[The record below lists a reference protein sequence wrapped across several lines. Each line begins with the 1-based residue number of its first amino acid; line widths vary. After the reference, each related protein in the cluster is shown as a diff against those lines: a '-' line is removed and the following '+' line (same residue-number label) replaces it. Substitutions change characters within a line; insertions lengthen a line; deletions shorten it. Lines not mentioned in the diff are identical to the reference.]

1 MIAMTTDSARVG
13 RAWLRAPRL
22 GWLPVAGVWVVGVGV
37 PLLLAAAIGLHL
49 RTGGSDLTSWWL
61 GDAALAAA
69 LLVPGLLVASRRP
82 DNAIGWLMC
91 LAALTGALADA
102 GREYLAY
109 GFLGGTAP
117 GYLWIGWFTDALY
130 FVSMVTLPVILMLF
144 PTGRVLSRRTGRLL
158 ALPIISV
165 SFGTVGQLFVSDND
179 VDVQGQT
186 LTNPAGHVLPTWL
199 SMTLINVAMLA
210 FFAGVVA
217 AVVVLVL
224 RYRRS
229 GTQVRQ
235 QTKWVVWAGS
245 IGVVELATELIPGN
259 NIAQVTGPIAS
270 ALISASVCIAI
281 LRYRLFDIDLVI
293 NRTLVYLLLSAG
305 VVGLYVAVVAAAG
318 ALVGEP
324 VQIGPGLLA
333 AAVVALAFGPA
344 RSRLQQQI
352 DRLMYGERRNPYR
365 VISQLG
371 QRLEDARGADE
382 LAVVVQTVT
391 QALKL
396 PYAALVDLSGRVLAE
411 HGTAKGPLA
420 IIPLP
425 YQGMPMG
432 QLLVSPR
439 RSESGFDRE
448 EQQLLDDLARQIGAA
463 VHAVRLS
470 ADLQASRTRLVNAKE
485 EERRRLRRDLHD
497 GLGPKLAALG
507 LKVDAAHALTDD
519 RPADSKQLM
528 STVKDDIRTTIEDI
542 RRLVYDLRPPALDEL
557 GLVGA
562 LREAVSRFDDA
573 APADQATAMRTPRI
587 TLTAPEPLPALPAA
601 VEVAAYRI
609 ITEALTNTVRHA
621 HADHCAVEIGLSDED
636 GVLCVRIRD
645 DGVGL
650 PDGWRLGVGTSSMRE
665 RADELGGR
673 LTFQPGADGQGTD
686 VRAHLP
692 CGSQQ

>member
-1 MIAMTTDSARVG
+1 V
-13 RAWLRAPRL
+13 
-22 GWLPVAGVWVVGVGV
+22 
-37 PLLLAAAIGLHL
+37 
-49 RTGGSDLTSWWL
+49 
-61 GDAALAAA
+61 
-69 LLVPGLLVASRRP
+69 LVASRRP

-91 LAALTGALADA
+91 LAAFASALADA

-130 FVSMVTLPVILMLF
+130 FISMVTLPVILMLF
-144 PTGRVLSRRTGRLL
+144 PTGRVLSRRAGRLL

-165 SFGTVGQLFVSDND
+165 SFGTVGQLFISDND
-179 VDVQGQT
+179 VDVQGRT
-186 LTNPAGHVLPTWL
+186 LTNPAGHLLPIWL
-199 SMTLINVAMLA
+199 SSTLINVAMLA

-245 IGVVELATELIPGN
+245 IGVVELVTELIPGN
-259 NIAQVTGPIAS
+259 NVSQYTGPIAS
-270 ALISASVCIAI
+270 ALISASVCVAI

-305 VVGLYVAVVAAAG
+305 VVGLYVAVIAAVDVV
-318 ALVGEP
+318 VGEP
-324 VQIGPGLLA
+324 VEIGSGLLA

-344 RSRLQQQI
+344 RSRLQQGV
-352 DRLMYGERRNPYR
+352 DRLLYGERRNPYR
-365 VISQLG
+365 VISQFG

-391 QALKL
+391 QTLKL
-396 PYAALVDLSGRVLAE
+396 PYAAIVGQSGRTLAE
-411 HGTAKGPLA
+411 HGTAAGPLVNV
-420 IIPLP
+420 PLS

-432 QLLVSPR
+432 RLLVSPR
-439 RSESGFDRE
+439 RSQSAFDRE

-463 VHAVRLS
+463 VHAVQLS

-507 LKVDAAHALTDD
+507 LKVDAAHALADG
-519 RPADSKQLM
+519 RPEDSKQLM
-528 STVKDDIRTTIEDI
+528 TTVKDDIRTTIEDI

-562 LREAVSRFDDA
+562 LREAVGRFDGA
-573 APADQATAMRTPRI
+573 APVNPVMPVGSATAAPRI
-587 TLTAPEPLPALPAA
+587 SLTTPDRLPALPAA

-609 ITEALTNTVRHA
+609 VTEALTNTVRHA
-621 HADHCAVEIGLSDED
+621 HADNCAVEVSLSED
-636 GVLCVRIRD
+636 GATLHLRVDD
-645 DGVGL
+645 DGAGL
-650 PDGWRLGVGTSSMRE
+650 PSGWRLGVGTASMRE
-665 RADELGGR
+665 RAEELGGH
-673 LTFQPGADGQGTD
+673 LTFQPGLDGRGTQ
-686 VRAHLP
+686 VQAHLP
-692 CGSQQ
+692 CRSQP